1 VVGCSEGVEMYPDL
15 QVFWIK
21 DCFGFLPR
29 ARLSKV
35 TSYRKTKCL
44 CFFLP
49 VLRLSKYIT

>member
-1 VVGCSEGVEMYPDL
+1 MVGCSEGVEMYPDL